1 MKTTLFKKI
10 VQTHGRASLLA
21 LLLLLLAGGCQLD
34 NYEPADAKLT
44 GVILDETT
52 FAPFQ
57 TRTPN
62 GARVRF
68 YEKYN
73 GVWSPQPYDLWVHQD
88 GTFTNNAFFSGDYKV
103 VAEGA
108 FFPIDTQIVRIA
120 DTRKLALL
128 VTPYLSI
135 DIQATTSLRRINA
148 TARISK
154 AEGAG
159 NIEEIMF
166 LLSDTP
172 NVDVNSWMRKG
183 GEESLTQTSDD
194 EIIATDYV
202 GFFGGLDVGR
212 TYYVR
217 AAARAKNDAN
227 EYNYSEIIP
236 VKVEE

>member
-1 MKTTLFKKI
+1 MKTLFKNC
-10 VQTHGRASLLA
+10 L
-21 LLLLLLAGGCQLD
+21 LLLLLLAGGCSLD

-44 GVILDETT
+44 GVILHETT

-62 GARVRF
+62 GAKVRF

-108 FFPIDTQIVRIA
+108 FFPIDTQIVRIEG
-120 DTRKLALL
+120 RKKLAIL
-128 VTPYLSI
+128 VTPYLNI
-135 DIQATTSLRRINA
+135 DIQTRTAQGRITA

-159 NIEEIMF
+159 NIEEIVL

-172 NVDVNSWMRKG
+172 NVDVNARMKQSG
-183 GEESLTQTSDD
+183 QESLTQTPDD
-194 EIIATDYV
+194 EIIATDYA
-202 GFFGGLDVGR
+202 GFFSGLDVGR